1 MINKSKISKKLGIFF
16 IVISLII
23 GSYSRVYAIDAIN
36 DAAQTCELTKLFVT
50 DSLKDENASKLNE
63 ISKTGDNS
71 NIEASII
78 LTLVTAAAMFFVHIK
93 EKVS

>member
-16 IVISLII
+16 IMIFLII

-36 DAAQTCELTKLFVT
+36 YADQTCGLTKMFVT
-50 DSLKDENASKLNE
+50 DSLKEENASKLNE
-63 ISKTGDNS
+63 LSKTGDNS

-93 EKVS
+93 EKAS